1 MEEKNTYM
9 VKIVN
14 LFSVILEVEATSEEE
29 ARIEAHKEY
38 TKNPEDHR
46 KAFYEATL
54 PPNQWSVITKEKYE
68 ELKAQVEAEFQ
79 DKNGNDQENKII
91 SPA

>member
-14 LFSVILEVEATSEEE
+14 LFSIIMEVEAKDEGS
-29 ARIEAHKEY
+29 ARIEAHKKY
-38 TKNPEDHR
+38 TSNPEDHR

-54 PPNQWSVITKEKYE
+54 PPDQWAVITKDKYE
-68 ELKAQVEAEFQ
+68 ELKAKVESEIKEENK
-79 DKNGNDQENKII
+79 DNKII
-91 SPA
+91 TNE